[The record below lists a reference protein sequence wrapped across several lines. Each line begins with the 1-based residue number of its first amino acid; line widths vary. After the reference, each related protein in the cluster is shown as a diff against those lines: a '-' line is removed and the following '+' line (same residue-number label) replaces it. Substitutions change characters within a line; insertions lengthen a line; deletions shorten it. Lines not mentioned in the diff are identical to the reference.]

1 MTTEQPTT
9 GGQVMDVEDP
19 AATRPL
25 VVVNDDSP
33 ATANGTGKATAN
45 GTMTA
50 NRPQI
55 VAVSWYRQFTALVR
69 WKTLPVLSRKPVT
82 LTFLLLSSVVSVIL
96 SSLAGPN
103 VKDVAPRD
111 SQCGAPDVDYFTIP
125 PALENHTIDFGDGNI
140 ETYTT
145 TVGGIDYYNSAA
157 VSINDNWLGG
167 APVVVLSLG
176 PLMTAFA
183 VYFIVHEEI
192 QLDLFGIIR
201 GLGVCDSAYWIS
213 WFIPFVV
220 LAMVNA
226 LLGAI
231 AAQMAPVHVRNT
243 CYYYHGKLLPIE

>member
-1 MTTEQPTT
+1 MTTEQPTA
-9 GGQVMDVEDP
+9 GGQAMDVEDP
-19 AATRPL
+19 ATRPL
-25 VVVNDDSP
+25 VAVNDSP
-33 ATANGTGKATAN
+33 ATADGTGKAVL
-45 GTMTA
+45 
-50 NRPQI
+50 PKI
-55 VAVSWYRQFTALVR
+55 VAVSWYGQFTALVR
-69 WKTLPVLSRKPVT
+69 WKTLPVLSRKPVA

-103 VKDVAPRD
+103 VKDFAPRD

-125 PALENHTIDFGDGNI
+125 PVLENYTVDYGNG
-140 ETYTT
+140 TVKNYTSAS
-145 TVGGIDYYNSAA
+145 GGIDYYNSAA

-167 APVVVLSLG
+167 APVVLLSLG

-201 GLGVCDSAYWIS
+201 GLGVCDSAYWMS

-220 LAMVNA
+220 LALVNA

-243 CYYYHGKLLPIE
+243 CYYYHCKAVGN